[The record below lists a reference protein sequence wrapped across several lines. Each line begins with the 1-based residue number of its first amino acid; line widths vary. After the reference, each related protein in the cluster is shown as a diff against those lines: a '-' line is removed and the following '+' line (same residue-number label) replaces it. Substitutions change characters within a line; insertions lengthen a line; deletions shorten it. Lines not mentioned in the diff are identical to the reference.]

1 MPSLSRSVSK
11 PLDKA
16 KSRPPVRWATLIMAA
31 IVGLSAAIVLAW
43 FAGETRITKIF
54 AQFQVLQSQPPMWL
68 EVPMVAVQYLVAPT
82 VVLLLL
88 AFAITR
94 ISPRPRPWSRCV
106 VISILLVLVA
116 RYLAWRCLST
126 LNLASPLEG
135 TFSLLLLGV
144 ELFGLTN
151 SIIQLLLLLRV
162 RDRRSQADA
171 LEHEVI
177 QGHYQPWVDVFIPTY
192 DEPAFILRRTVIGC
206 QAMDYSRKTVYL
218 LDDTRRPKI
227 KALAAEL
234 GCQYLTRSHNHHAK
248 AGNLNHALE
257 LTQGELIASFD
268 ADFVPTRNFLCR
280 TVGFFQNP
288 KVGLVQTPQSF
299 YNPDPIARNLGLEG
313 VLTPDEEVFYR
324 QIQPMR
330 DGSGSVVC
338 AGTSFVVRRS
348 ALEDSGGF
356 VTESLSEDYFTA
368 IRIAARGNEV
378 IYLDEQLSA
387 GLAAENISAHVTQRL
402 RWARGTLQA
411 FFIDS
416 NPLTIRG
423 LSPLQRL
430 GHLEG
435 LMNQL
440 GSIPRLVLLLM
451 PLAYSFLNVVPIQA
465 NTREVLYFF
474 LPYYLVQL
482 TVFAWLNHYSRS
494 ALISD
499 IYSVVLVFPLAV
511 TVVQA
516 LVRPFSK
523 GFDVTPKGTSNQTF
537 QFNWRLSLPLI
548 VLFVLTAISLWR
560 NLGLCLAAGWG
571 SDSYDLQAKGLALSW
586 MWSAYNL
593 AMIAIALL
601 ILLDVPRPN
610 PHVWLDLRRVVKLSP
625 RLFQAASG
633 DDLDPRPGSPAPKN
647 WWGMTTQMSEAGVE
661 VALTQQVSPEHP
673 LSVGMAVDLEIAEEA
688 IALEGIVTA
697 IYYKDELPHLRVQFG
712 PMAPATYRALVTTLF
727 CRPGQ
732 WKRWNSPGELR
743 SLGLLLR
750 VLFWPRWANGR
761 SSRAMPVAKG

>member
-1 MPSLSRSVSK
+1 MPSLSKPVSK
-11 PLDKA
+11 PTAKA
-16 KSRPPVRWATLIMAA
+16 KPHPPVRWATFVMATT
-31 IVGLSAAIVLAW
+31 VGLSAAIVLAW
-43 FAGETRITKIF
+43 FAGEARITKIF
-54 AQFQVLQSQPPMWL
+54 AQLQVLQNQPPMWL
-68 EVPMVAVQYLVAPT
+68 EVPMVAGQYLVAPT
-82 VVLLLL
+82 VVLLLV

-94 ISPRPRPWSRCV
+94 ISPRPRPWSRCI
-106 VISILLVLVA
+106 VISILLVLVT
-116 RYLAWRCLST
+116 RYLVWRCLST

-135 TFSLLLLGV
+135 TFSLLLLAV
-144 ELFGLTN
+144 ELFGLTV

-162 RDRRSQADA
+162 RDRRFQADTLA
-171 LEHEVI
+171 QDVL
-177 QGHYQPWVDVFIPTY
+177 QGYYQPWVDVFIPTY

-206 QAMDYSRKTVYL
+206 QAMDYPRKTVYL
-218 LDDTRRPKI
+218 LDDTRRPEI

-234 GCQYLTRSHNHHAK
+234 GCRYLTRPDNRHAK
-248 AGNLNHALE
+248 AGNLNHALT

-280 TVGFFQNP
+280 TVGFFQNL

-387 GLAAENISAHVTQRL
+387 GLATENIAAHVTQRL

-440 GSIPRLVLLLM
+440 GSIPRVVLLLM

-465 NTREVLYFF
+465 NTSEVLYFF
-474 LPYYLVQL
+474 LPYYLVQI

-494 ALISD
+494 ALMSD
-499 IYSVVLVFPLAV
+499 VYSVVLVFPLAA

-548 VLFVLTAISLWR
+548 VLFGLTAISLWR
-560 NLGLCLAAGWG
+560 NLGLCLMAGWG
-571 SDSYDLQAKGLALSW
+571 SEGYDLQAKGLALGW

-601 ILLDVPRPN
+601 ILLDVPRPD
-610 PHVWLDLRRVVKLSP
+610 PHVWLNLRRVVKLSP
-625 RLFQAASG
+625 RLFSASG
-633 DDLDPRPGSPAPKN
+633 GDPAPAPKT
-647 WWGMTTQMSEAGVE
+647 WWGITTLMSEAGVE
-661 VALTQQVSPEHP
+661 VALTQQASPEHP

-697 IYYKDELPHLRVQFG
+697 IDDKDDFPNLRVQFG

-732 WKRWNSPGELR
+732 WKRWNSPGELQ
-743 SLGLLLR
+743 SIGLLLR
-750 VLFWPRWANGR
+750 VLFWPRWANG
-761 SSRAMPVAKG
+761 SSSKALPVVKG

>member
-11 PLDKA
+11 PIDKA
-16 KSRPPVRWATLIMAA
+16 TSRPSVRWATLILAA
-31 IVGLSAAIVLAW
+31 IVGLSAVIVMAW
-43 FAGETRITKIF
+43 FAGEARITKIF
-54 AQFQVLQSQPPMWL
+54 AQLQVLQNQPPMGL
-68 EVPMVAVQYLVAPT
+68 EVPMVAAQYLVAPT
-82 VVLLLL
+82 VLLLLL
-88 AFAITR
+88 AFAITC
-94 ISPRPRPWSRCV
+94 ISPRPQPWSRCI

-135 TFSLLLLGV
+135 TFSLLLLAV
-144 ELFGLTN
+144 ELFGLTI

-162 RDRRSQADA
+162 RDRRIQADV
-171 LEHEVI
+171 LEHDVR

-206 QAMDYSRKTVYL
+206 QAMDYPHKTIYL
-218 LDDTRRPKI
+218 LDDTRRSEV

-234 GCQYLTRSHNHHAK
+234 GCQYLTRPNNNHAK

-257 LTQGELIASFD
+257 FTQGELIASFD

-280 TVGFFQNP
+280 TVGFFQNL
-288 KVGLVQTPQSF
+288 KVGLLQTPQSF

-348 ALEDSGGF
+348 ALEDSGKF

-368 IRIAARGNEV
+368 VRIAALGNEV

-387 GLAAENISAHVTQRL
+387 GLTADNISAHVTQRL

-423 LSPLQRL
+423 LTLLQRL

-440 GSIPRLVLLLM
+440 GSVPRLVLLLM

-465 NTREVLYFF
+465 NTSEVLYFF

-494 ALISD
+494 ALMSD
-499 IYSVVLVFPLAV
+499 IYSVVLVFPLAA
-511 TVVQA
+511 TVMQA

-537 QFNWRLSLPLI
+537 QFNWRLSLPLVI
-548 VLFVLTAISLWR
+548 LFGLTAVSLWR
-560 NLGLCLAAGWG
+560 NLGLCLMAGWG
-571 SDSYDLQAKGLALSW
+571 SEGYDLQAKGLALGW
-586 MWSAYNL
+586 LWSAYNL

-601 ILLDVPRPN
+601 ILLDVPRPD
-610 PHVWLDLRRVVKLSP
+610 PHVWLELRRVVRLSP

-633 DDLDPRPGSPAPKN
+633 DSPAPKT
-647 WWGMTTQMSEAGVE
+647 WWGITTLMSEAGVE
-661 VALTQQVSPEHP
+661 VALTQQASPEHP

-697 IYYKDELPHLRVQFG
+697 INYQDEFPHLRVQFG

-732 WKRWNSPGELR
+732 WKRWNSPGELQ
-743 SLGLLLR
+743 SIGLLLR
-750 VLFWPRWANGR
+750 VLFWPRWANDR
-761 SSRAMPVAKG
+761 SSKALPVVKG

>member
-1 MPSLSRSVSK
+1 M
-11 PLDKA
+11 
-16 KSRPPVRWATLIMAA
+16 
-31 IVGLSAAIVLAW
+31 AW
-43 FAGETRITKIF
+43 FAGEARITQIF
-54 AQFQVLQSQPPMWL
+54 AQLQVLQNQPPMWL
-68 EVPMVAVQYLVAPT
+68 EVPMVAAQYLVAPT
-82 VVLLLL
+82 VLLLLL
-88 AFAITR
+88 AFTITR
-94 ISPRPRPWSRCV
+94 VSPQPRPWSRCI

-116 RYLAWRCLST
+116 RYLVWRCLST

-135 TFSLLLLGV
+135 TFSLLLLGM
-144 ELFGLTN
+144 ELFGLTI

-162 RDRRSQADA
+162 RDRHNQADV
-171 LEHEVI
+171 LEHDVL
-177 QGHYQPWVDVFIPTY
+177 QGRYQPWVDVFIPTY
-192 DEPAFILRRTVIGC
+192 DEPAFILRRTIIGC
-206 QAMDYSRKTVYL
+206 QAMDYPRKTIYL
-218 LDDTRRPKI
+218 LDDTRRPEI
-227 KALAAEL
+227 KALAADL
-234 GCQYLTRSHNHHAK
+234 GCQYLTRPNNHHAK

-280 TVGFFQNP
+280 TVGFFQNL

-338 AGTSFVVRRS
+338 AGTSFVVRRT
-348 ALEDSGGF
+348 ALKDSGGF

-368 IRIAARGNEV
+368 IRIAAQGNEV

-423 LSPLQRL
+423 LTLLQRL

-440 GSIPRLVLLLM
+440 SSIPRLVLLLM

-465 NTREVLYFF
+465 NTSEVLYFF

-494 ALISD
+494 ALMSD
-499 IYSVVLVFPLAV
+499 VYSIVLVFPLAA
-511 TVVQA
+511 TVIQA

-523 GFDVTPKGTSNQTF
+523 GFDVTPKGTSNQKF
-537 QFNWRLSLPLI
+537 QFNWRLSLPLVI
-548 VLFVLTAISLWR
+548 LFGLTTISLWR
-560 NLGLCLAAGWG
+560 NLGLCLMAGWG
-571 SDSYDLQAKGLALSW
+571 SEGYDLQAKGLALGW
-586 MWSAYNL
+586 LWSAYNL

-601 ILLDVPRPN
+601 ILLDVPRPDS
-610 PHVWLDLRRVVKLSP
+610 HVWLDLRRVVKLSP
-625 RLFQAASG
+625 RLFQSAAG
-633 DDLDPRPGSPAPKN
+633 DGPTPADRPALKT
-647 WWGMTTQMSEAGVE
+647 WWGITTLMSEAGVE
-661 VALTQQVSPEHP
+661 VALTQQASLEHP

-697 IYYKDELPHLRVQFG
+697 IDYQDKFPHLRVQFG
-712 PMAPATYRALVTTLF
+712 PIAPASYRALVTALF
-727 CRPGQ
+727 CYPGQ
-732 WKRWNSPGELR
+732 WKRWNSPGELQ
-743 SLGLLLR
+743 SIGLLLR
-750 VLFWPRWANGR
+750 VLFWPRWAHGR
-761 SSRAMPVAKG
+761 SSKALPLVKG